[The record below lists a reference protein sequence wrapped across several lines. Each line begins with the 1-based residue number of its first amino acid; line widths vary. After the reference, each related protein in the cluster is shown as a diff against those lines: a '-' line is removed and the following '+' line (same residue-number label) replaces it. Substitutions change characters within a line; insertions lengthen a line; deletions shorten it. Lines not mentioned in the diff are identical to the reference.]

1 MRLIS
6 LCCLLTLA
14 ACVPAVLLA
23 QDGGLVLPICARCYV
38 VCSLR
43 DPCRVAHPASWLCSP
58 QASDHRNLSRYGR

>member
-6 LCCLLTLA
+6 LCCVVTLA

-23 QDGGLVLPICARCYV
+23 QDGRPGSPPICARCYV

-43 DPCRVAHPASWLCSP
+43 DPCRVAHRRALALSSASLGPPKPVTVW
-58 QASDHRNLSRYGR
+58 